1 MEEARV
7 GQLRGRHQFLR
18 KWWMKLLCAPEVQV
32 AVVSRGIERRM
43 QDFQRAAELLRSV
56 PGVDRT
62 APCALIGE
70 IGAGMSRFPGSRHLA
85 SSAGLCPG
93 NGQSAGHNRSGR
105 SHQGNRW
112 IETLAA
118 QMAWVA
124 SRNKNTCFAALYR
137 GLAPHQGRKRALIAV
152 ANSLLEAAWFILAR
166 RQSCRDPGRRFRAA
180 PPREDRPERGLPDGK
195 VRVSDRVALQP
206 A

>member
-1 MEEARV
+1 
-7 GQLRGRHQFLR
+7 
-18 KWWMKLLCAPEVQV
+18 
-32 AVVSRGIERRM
+32 VVSRGIERRM

-93 NGQSAGHNRSGR
+93 NRQSAGHNRSGR

-112 IETLAA
+112 IETLAVR
-118 QMAWVA
+118 MAWLPAGTRTRA
-124 SRNKNTCFAALYR
+124 SQLCTGGSRRT
-137 GLAPHQGRKRALIAV
+137 RAG
-152 ANSLLEAAWFILAR
+152 SG
-166 RQSCRDPGRRFRAA
+166 P
-180 PPREDRPERGLPDGK
+180 
-195 VRVSDRVALQP
+195 
-206 A
+206 